1 MGAVYRSNMYELKN
15 ISALSCFQGQ
25 DSVRNFV
32 SIHLA
37 ERVNKNL
44 IKKRNLKFLLDQK
57 KAFTIPMIMKTSHLS
72 NFTNSISRFC

>member
-25 DSVRNFV
+25 YSVSNFV

-37 ERVNKNL
+37 ERVKK
-44 IKKRNLKFLLDQK
+44 IKKRHLQFLLDQK